1 MLSKLAFKNASK
13 SIRDYA
19 VYFFTL
25 ALAVCIFYMFN
36 SIYAQKDI
44 MVVTETTAESMK
56 ALRQILSYISVFV
69 AVVLG
74 FLIVYANN
82 FFIRRRKKEL
92 GVYMTLGM
100 SKRNISMILMLET
113 SFMAGMALVTGLLLG
128 IFGSQMMSVFTAKIF
143 EADLSAYRFV
153 FAPDAAVKSVIY
165 FGVIFLVVM
174 LLNTIT
180 IGKYKLIDLLYGGR
194 KNETINETIRIK
206 NMKTAMKVFVA
217 SILCLAAAYAL
228 ILNNGI
234 IHVNLYFALSIILGT
249 VGTLLFFWSLSGILI
264 KIMQR
269 NKRLYFKQ
277 LNMFVVRQFSSKIN
291 TNFVS
296 LSVVCIVLLLVIGIF
311 STGYSMQNI
320 LSTQLRTE
328 IPYEYSVIDYNY
340 GESDTILSRLPSE
353 IKGSSLIADSYECV
367 EGIMAE
373 GKAHYQD
380 YDVEIPEALSAYGYG
395 DTPLTFVSLS
405 DYNGMR
411 KLQGMDEVDLSENN
425 YRILYD
431 NENVRELAEQF
442 HDKNINITIDE
453 NVLSPVNEAEEFT
466 MSNSDMGQIIFVVAD
481 TWMKNMNVDTMIWN
495 VQCVNEDAA
504 KEFGTLLDNY
514 QEKSKRECAFAHY
527 VGKQQ
532 VYESSVTTK
541 AIIAFLAIYLGIV
554 FMIACAAI
562 LAIQQLSEATDNVER
577 YNLLKKLGV
586 ERCELKHALFVQIL
600 SYFLL
605 PLLLAVIHS
614 VVGLTVASREV
625 IKVFGDMNV
634 ASTIFVTSVFIVFVY
649 GSYFLLTYV
658 GSKSVINKE

>member
-25 ALAVCIFYMFN
+25 VLGVCVFYMFN

-100 SKRNISMILMLET
+100 SKRNISTILMLET
-113 SFMAGMALVTGLLLG
+113 SLMACIALVTGLLLG

-174 LLNTIT
+174 VLNTIA

-194 KNETINETIRIK
+194 KNETIRIK
-206 NMKTAMKVFVA
+206 NMKTATKVFAA

-234 IHVNLYFALSIILGT
+234 VHVNLYFALSIILGT
-249 VGTLLFFWSLSGILI
+249 VGTLLFFWSLSGILV

-269 NKRLYFKQ
+269 NKKLYFKQ

-328 IPYEYSVIDYNY
+328 IPYEYSVIDYNN
-340 GESDTILSRLPSE
+340 GESDMILSRLPSE
-353 IKGSSLIADSYECV
+353 IKDSSLIADSYECV
-367 EGIMAE
+367 EGTMSE
-373 GKAHYQD
+373 GKAYYKD
-380 YDVEIPEALSAYGYG
+380 YNVKIPETLSAYGYG

-405 DYNGMR
+405 DYNGLR
-411 KLQGMDEVDLSENN
+411 KLQGMEAVDLSVNN

-431 NENVRELAEQF
+431 KENVRELAEQF
-442 HDKNINITIDE
+442 YDKNINLTIDG
-453 NVLSPVNEAEEFT
+453 NVLSPVNEAEEFI
-466 MSNSDMGQIIFVVAD
+466 MSNSDNGQIIFVVTD
-481 TWMKNMNVDTMIWN
+481 TWMNNMNVDTMIWN
-495 VQCVNEDAA
+495 VQCVSEDAA
-504 KEFGTLLDNY
+504 KEFDTLLDDY
-514 QEKSKRECAFAHY
+514 WKKSERECAFVYY

-586 ERCELKHALFVQIL
+586 ERRELNHALFIQIL

-634 ASTIFVTSVFIVFVY
+634 ASTIFATSVFIVLVY
-649 GSYFLLTYV
+649 GIYFLLTYV
-658 GSKSVINKE
+658 GSKSVINKGE

>member
-25 ALAVCIFYMFN
+25 VLAVCIFYMFN
-36 SIYAQKDI
+36 SIYAQRDI

-100 SKRNISMILMLET
+100 SKRNISMILTLET
-113 SFMAGMALVTGLLLG
+113 SFMAGMALATGLLLG

-174 LLNTIT
+174 LLNTIV

-194 KNETINETIRIK
+194 KNETIRIK

-217 SILCLAAAYAL
+217 SILCLAAAYVL

-249 VGTLLFFWSLSGILI
+249 VGTLLFFWSLSGILV
-264 KIMQR
+264 KIMWR

-328 IPYEYSVIDYNY
+328 IPYEYSVIDYNN
-340 GESDTILSRLPSE
+340 GETDTILSRLPSE
-353 IKGSSLIADSYECV
+353 IKDSSLIADSYECLK
-367 EGIMAE
+367 GTMAD
-373 GKAHYQD
+373 GKAYYKD
-380 YDVEIPEALSAYGYG
+380 YDVKIPETLAAYGFG
-395 DTPLTFVSLS
+395 DLPLTFVSLS
-405 DYNGMR
+405 DYNGLR
-411 KLQGMDEVDLSENN
+411 KLQGMDELDLSEKN

-431 NENVRELAEQF
+431 KENVRELAEQF
-442 HDKNINITIDE
+442 YDKNINLTIDG
-453 NVLSPVNEAEEFT
+453 NVLSPVNKAEEFT
-466 MSNSDMGQIIFVVAD
+466 MSNSDHGQIIFVVAD
-481 TWMKNMNVDTMIWN
+481 TWMNNMNVDTMIWN
-495 VQCVNEDAA
+495 VQCVREDAA
-504 KEFGTLLDNY
+504 KEFSTLLDNY
-514 QEKSKRECAFAHY
+514 QEKDERECAFTYY

-541 AIIAFLAIYLGIV
+541 ATIAFLAIYLGIV

-586 ERCELKHALFVQIL
+586 ERRELNHALFIQIL

-614 VVGLTVASREV
+614 IVGLTVASREV

-634 ASTIFVTSVFIVFVY
+634 ASTIFVTSVFIVLVY

-658 GSKSVINKE
+658 GSKSVINKG

>member
-25 ALAVCIFYMFN
+25 VLAVCIFYMFN

-113 SFMAGMALVTGLLLG
+113 SFMACMALVTGLLIG

-153 FAPDAAVKSVIY
+153 FAPDAVVKSVIY

-174 LLNTIT
+174 LLNTIA

-194 KNETINETIRIK
+194 KNETIRIK
-206 NMKTAMKVFVA
+206 NMKTAMKVFAA

-249 VGTLLFFWSLSGILI
+249 VGTLLFFWSLSGILV

-269 NKRLYFKQ
+269 NKKLYFKQ

-328 IPYEYSVIDYNY
+328 IPYEYSVIDYNN
-340 GESDTILSRLPSE
+340 GESDMILSRLPSE
-353 IKGSSLIADSYECV
+353 IKDSSLIADSYECV
-367 EGIMAE
+367 EGTMSE
-373 GKAHYQD
+373 GKAYYKD
-380 YDVEIPEALSAYGYG
+380 YNVKIPETLSAYGYG

-405 DYNGMR
+405 DYNGLR
-411 KLQGMDEVDLSENN
+411 KLQGMEAVDLSVNN

-431 NENVRELAEQF
+431 KENVRELAEQF
-442 HDKNINITIDE
+442 YDKNINLTIDG
-453 NVLSPVNEAEEFT
+453 NVLSPVNEAEEFI
-466 MSNSDMGQIIFVVAD
+466 MSNSDNGQIIFVVAD
-481 TWMKNMNVDTMIWN
+481 TWMNNMNVDTMIWN
-495 VQCVNEDAA
+495 VQCVSKDAA
-504 KEFGTLLDNY
+504 TEFGTLLDNY
-514 QEKSKRECAFAHY
+514 QEKNERECAFVHY
-527 VGKQQ
+527 VSKQQ

-554 FMIACAAI
+554 FMIACGAI

-586 ERCELKHALFVQIL
+586 ERRELNRALFVQIL

-605 PLLLAVIHS
+605 PLFLAVIHS
-614 VVGLTVASREV
+614 IVGLTVTSREV
-625 IKVFGDMNV
+625 IKVFGNMNV
-634 ASTIFVTSVFIVFVY
+634 ASTIFATSVFIVLVY
-649 GSYFLLTYV
+649 GIYFLLTYV
-658 GSKSVINKE
+658 GSKSVINGI

>member
-25 ALAVCIFYMFN
+25 VLAVCIFYMFN

-113 SFMAGMALVTGLLLG
+113 SFMACMALVTGLLIG

-174 LLNTIT
+174 LLNTIA

-194 KNETINETIRIK
+194 KNETIRIK
-206 NMKTAMKVFVA
+206 NMKTAMKVLAA

-249 VGTLLFFWSLSGILI
+249 VGTLLFFWSLSGILV

-269 NKRLYFKQ
+269 NKKLYFKQ

-328 IPYEYSVIDYNY
+328 IPYEYSVIDYNN
-340 GESDTILSRLPSE
+340 GESDMILSRLPSE
-353 IKGSSLIADSYECV
+353 IKDSSLIADSYECV
-367 EGIMAE
+367 EGTMSE
-373 GKAHYQD
+373 GKAYYKD
-380 YDVEIPEALSAYGYG
+380 YNVKIPETLSAYGYG

-405 DYNGMR
+405 DYNGLR
-411 KLQGMDEVDLSENN
+411 KLQGMEAVDLSVNN

-431 NENVRELAEQF
+431 KENVRELAEQF
-442 HDKNINITIDE
+442 YDKNINLTIDG
-453 NVLSPVNEAEEFT
+453 NVLSPVNEAEEFI
-466 MSNSDMGQIIFVVAD
+466 MSNSDNGQIIFVVAD
-481 TWMKNMNVDTMIWN
+481 TWMNNMNVDTMIWN
-495 VQCVNEDAA
+495 VQCVSKDAA
-504 KEFGTLLDNY
+504 TEFGTLLDDY
-514 QEKSKRECAFAHY
+514 WKKSERECAFVYY

-562 LAIQQLSEATDNVER
+562 LAIQQLSETTDNVER

-586 ERCELKHALFVQIL
+586 ERRELNHTLFIQIL

-605 PLLLAVIHS
+605 PLLLAVVHS

-625 IKVFGDMNV
+625 IKVFGNMNV
-634 ASTIFVTSVFIVFVY
+634 ASTILATSVFIVVIY
-649 GSYFLLTYV
+649 GLYFLLTYI
-658 GSKSVINKE
+658 GSKSVINKG

>member
-25 ALAVCIFYMFN
+25 VLAVCIFYMFN

-113 SFMAGMALVTGLLLG
+113 SFMACMALVTGLLIG

-153 FAPDAAVKSVIY
+153 FAPDAVVKSVIY

-174 LLNTIT
+174 LLNTIA

-194 KNETINETIRIK
+194 KNETIRIK
-206 NMKTAMKVFVA
+206 NMKTAMKVFAA

-249 VGTLLFFWSLSGILI
+249 VGTLLFFWSLSGILV

-269 NKRLYFKQ
+269 NKKLYFKQ

-328 IPYEYSVIDYNY
+328 IPYEYSVIDYNN
-340 GESDTILSRLPSE
+340 GESDMILSRLPSE
-353 IKGSSLIADSYECV
+353 IKDSSLIADSYECV
-367 EGIMAE
+367 EGTMSE
-373 GKAHYQD
+373 GKAYYKD
-380 YDVEIPEALSAYGYG
+380 YNVKIPETLSAYGYG

-405 DYNGMR
+405 DYNGLR
-411 KLQGMDEVDLSENN
+411 KLQGMEAVDLSVNN

-431 NENVRELAEQF
+431 KENVRELAEQF
-442 HDKNINITIDE
+442 YDKNINLTIDG
-453 NVLSPVNEAEEFT
+453 NVLSPVNEAEEFI
-466 MSNSDMGQIIFVVAD
+466 MSNSDNGQIIFVVAD
-481 TWMKNMNVDTMIWN
+481 TWMNNMNVDTMIWN
-495 VQCVNEDAA
+495 VQCVSKDAA
-504 KEFGTLLDNY
+504 TEFGTLLDNY
-514 QEKSKRECAFAHY
+514 QEKNERECAFVHY
-527 VGKQQ
+527 VSKQQ

-586 ERCELKHALFVQIL
+586 ERSELNRALFVQIL

-634 ASTIFVTSVFIVFVY
+634 ASTIFATSVFIVVIY
-649 GSYFLLTYV
+649 GLYFLLTYI
-658 GSKSVINKE
+658 GSKSVINKG

>member
-13 SIRDYA
+13 SIKDYA

-25 ALAVCIFYMFN
+25 VLAVCIFYMFN

-56 ALRQILSYISVFV
+56 ALRQILSYISAFV

-100 SKRNISMILMLET
+100 SKRNISTILMLET
-113 SFMAGMALVTGLLLG
+113 SFMACIALVTGLLLG

-194 KNETINETIRIK
+194 KNETIRIK
-206 NMKTAMKVFVA
+206 NMKTATKVFAA

-234 IHVNLYFALSIILGT
+234 VHVNLYFALSIIFGT
-249 VGTLLFFWSLSGILI
+249 VGTLLFFWSLSGILV

-328 IPYEYSVIDYNY
+328 IPYEYCVIDYNN
-340 GESDTILSRLPSE
+340 GETDTILSRLPSE
-353 IKGSSLIADSYECV
+353 IKDSSLIADSYECM

-373 GKAHYQD
+373 GKAYYKD
-380 YDVEIPEALSAYGYG
+380 YDVEIPETLSAYGYG
-395 DTPLTFVSLS
+395 DSPLTFVSLS

-431 NENVRELAEQF
+431 NENVRELAKQF

-453 NVLSPVNEAEEFT
+453 NVLSPTNEAEKFT

-514 QEKSKRECAFAHY
+514 SKKSERECAFVHY

-577 YNLLKKLGV
+577 YKLLKKLGV
-586 ERCELKHALFVQIL
+586 EHRELNRALFIQIL
-600 SYFLL
+600 SYYLL

-625 IKVFGDMNV
+625 IKVFGAMNV
-634 ASTIFVTSVFIVFVY
+634 ASTILVTSIFIVFVY

-658 GSKSVINKE
+658 GSKSVINKG

>member
-25 ALAVCIFYMFN
+25 VLAVCIFYMFN
-36 SIYAQKDI
+36 SIYAQRDI

-100 SKRNISMILMLET
+100 SKRNISMILTLET
-113 SFMAGMALVTGLLLG
+113 SFMAGMALATGLLLG

-174 LLNTIT
+174 LLNTIV

-194 KNETINETIRIK
+194 KNETIRIK

-217 SILCLAAAYAL
+217 SILCLAAAYVL

-249 VGTLLFFWSLSGILI
+249 VGTLLFFWSLSGILV
-264 KIMQR
+264 KIMWR

-328 IPYEYSVIDYNY
+328 IPYEYSVIDYNN
-340 GESDTILSRLPSE
+340 GETDTILSRLPSE
-353 IKGSSLIADSYECV
+353 IKDSSLIADSYECLK
-367 EGIMAE
+367 GTMAD
-373 GKAHYQD
+373 GKAYYKD
-380 YDVEIPEALSAYGYG
+380 YDVKIPETLAAYGFG
-395 DTPLTFVSLS
+395 DLPLTFVSLS
-405 DYNGMR
+405 DYNGLR
-411 KLQGMDEVDLSENN
+411 KLQGMDELDLSEKN

-431 NENVRELAEQF
+431 KENA
-442 HDKNINITIDE
+442 
-453 NVLSPVNEAEEFT
+453 
-466 MSNSDMGQIIFVVAD
+466 NSGSSDH
-481 TWMKNMNVDTMIWN
+481 
-495 VQCVNEDAA
+495 
-504 KEFGTLLDNY
+504 
-514 QEKSKRECAFAHY
+514 AF
-527 VGKQQ
+527 
-532 VYESSVTTK
+532 
-541 AIIAFLAIYLGIV
+541 
-554 FMIACAAI
+554 
-562 LAIQQLSEATDNVER
+562 R
-577 YNLLKKLGV
+577 
-586 ERCELKHALFVQIL
+586 
-600 SYFLL
+600 
-605 PLLLAVIHS
+605 
-614 VVGLTVASREV
+614 
-625 IKVFGDMNV
+625 
-634 ASTIFVTSVFIVFVY
+634 
-649 GSYFLLTYV
+649 
-658 GSKSVINKE
+658 

>member
-25 ALAVCIFYMFN
+25 VLAVCIFYMFN

-194 KNETINETIRIK
+194 KNETIRIK
-206 NMKTAMKVFVA
+206 NMKTATKVFAA
-217 SILCLAAAYAL
+217 SVLCLAAAYAL

-234 IHVNLYFALSIILGT
+234 VHVNLYFALSIILGT
-249 VGTLLFFWSLSGILI
+249 VGTLLFFWSLSGILV

-320 LSTQLRTE
+320 LSTQLRAE

-562 LAIQQLSEATDNVER
+562 LAIQQLYEATDNVER

-586 ERCELKHALFVQIL
+586 ERRELNRALFVQIL

-625 IKVFGDMNV
+625 IKMFGDMNV
-634 ASTIFVTSVFIVFVY
+634 ASTIFATSVFIVLVY

-658 GSKSVINKE
+658 GSKSVINKG

>member
-25 ALAVCIFYMFN
+25 VLAVCIFYMFN

-113 SFMAGMALVTGLLLG
+113 SFMAGVALVTGLLLG

-194 KNETINETIRIK
+194 KNETIRIK
-206 NMKTAMKVFVA
+206 NMKTAMEVFVA

-249 VGTLLFFWSLSGILI
+249 VGTLLFFWSLSGILV

-320 LSTQLRTE
+320 LSTQLRAE

-353 IKGSSLIADSYECV
+353 IKDSSLIADSYECV
-367 EGIMAE
+367 AGTMAE
-373 GKAHYQD
+373 GKAYYKD
-380 YDVEIPEALSAYGYG
+380 YDVQIPETMSAYGFG

-453 NVLSPVNEAEEFT
+453 NVLSPTNEAEEFI
-466 MSNSDMGQIIFVVAD
+466 MSNSGMGQIIFVVAYA
-481 TWMKNMNVDTMIWN
+481 WMKNMNVDTMIWN
-495 VQCVNEDAA
+495 VQCVSEDAA
-504 KEFGTLLDNY
+504 KEFGALLDNY
-514 QEKSKRECAFAHY
+514 QEKSERECAFVHY
-527 VGKQQ
+527 VSKQQ

-586 ERCELKHALFVQIL
+586 ERRELNRALFIQIL
-600 SYFLL
+600 SYFLF

-625 IKVFGDMNV
+625 IEVFGDMNV
-634 ASTIFVTSVFIVFVY
+634 ASTIFATSVFIVLVY

-658 GSKSVINKE
+658 GSKSVINKG

>member
-25 ALAVCIFYMFN
+25 VLAVCIFYMFN

-100 SKRNISMILMLET
+100 SKRNISTILMLET
-113 SFMAGMALVTGLLLG
+113 SLMACMALVTGLLIG

-174 LLNTIT
+174 LLNTIA

-194 KNETINETIRIK
+194 KNETIRIK
-206 NMKTAMKVFVA
+206 NMKTAMKVFAA

-234 IHVNLYFALSIILGT
+234 IHVNLYFALSLIMGT
-249 VGTLLFFWSLSGILI
+249 VGTLLFFWSLSGILV

-320 LSTQLRTE
+320 LSTQLRIE
-328 IPYEYSVIDYNY
+328 IPYEYSTIDYNN
-340 GESDTILSRLPSE
+340 GEADTILSRLPSE
-353 IKGSSLIADSYECV
+353 IKDSSLIADSYECV
-367 EGIMAE
+367 EGTLGE
-373 GKAHYQD
+373 GKVYYKD
-380 YDVEIPEALSAYGYG
+380 YDIQMPETLSAYGFG
-395 DTPLTFVSLS
+395 DLPLTFVSLS

-431 NENVRELAEQF
+431 KDIVRELAKQF
-442 HDKNINITIDE
+442 HDKNINLTLDG

-466 MSNSDMGQIIFVVAD
+466 MSNSGMGQIIFVVAD
-481 TWMKNMNVDTMIWN
+481 AWMKNMNVDTMIWN
-495 VQCVNEDAA
+495 VQCVSEDAA
-504 KEFGTLLDNY
+504 KEFGALLDNY
-514 QEKSKRECAFAHY
+514 QEKSERECAFVY
-527 VGKQQ
+527 YLGKQQ
-532 VYESSVTTK
+532 LYKSSVTTK

-577 YNLLKKLGV
+577 YKLLKKLGV
-586 ERCELKHALFVQIL
+586 ERHELNRALFIQIL

-614 VVGLTVASREV
+614 VVGLSVASREV

-634 ASTIFVTSVFIVFVY
+634 ASTIFATSVFIVVIY
-649 GSYFLLTYV
+649 GLYFLLTYI
-658 GSKSVINKE
+658 GSKSVINKG

>member
-44 MVVTETTAESMK
+44 MVVTETTADSMK

-113 SFMAGMALVTGLLLG
+113 SFMACMALVTGLLLG

-165 FGVIFLVVM
+165 FGVIFLVVI
-174 LLNTIT
+174 LLNTIA

-194 KNETINETIRIK
+194 KNETIRIK
-206 NMKTAMKVFVA
+206 NMKTATKVFAA
-217 SILCLAAAYAL
+217 SALCLAAAYAL

-234 IHVNLYFALSIILGT
+234 VHVNLYFALSIILGT
-249 VGTLLFFWSLSGILI
+249 VGTLLFFWSLSGILV

-320 LSTQLRTE
+320 LSTQLRAE

-353 IKGSSLIADSYECV
+353 IKDNSLIADSYECV
-367 EGIMAE
+367 EGTMTE
-373 GKAHYQD
+373 GKAYYQD

-411 KLQGMDEVDLSENN
+411 KLQGMDSVDLLENN

-431 NENVRELAEQF
+431 KENVRELAEQF
-442 HDKNINITIDE
+442 CDNNINLTIDG

-466 MSNSDMGQIIFVVAD
+466 MSNSGMGQIIFVVAD
-481 TWMKNMNVDTMIWN
+481 TWMNNMNVDTMIWN
-495 VQCVNEDAA
+495 VQCVSEDAA
-504 KEFGTLLDNY
+504 KEFGALLDNY
-514 QEKSKRECAFAHY
+514 QEKSERECAFAY
-527 VGKQQ
+527 YMGKQQ

-554 FMIACAAI
+554 FMIVCAAI

-586 ERCELKHALFVQIL
+586 ERRELNRALFVQIL

-634 ASTIFVTSVFIVFVY
+634 ASTIFVTSVFIVVIY
-649 GSYFLLTYV
+649 GLYFLLTYI
-658 GSKSVINKE
+658 GSKSIINKG

>member
-13 SIRDYA
+13 SIKDYA

-25 ALAVCIFYMFN
+25 VLAVCIFYMFN

-56 ALRQILSYISVFV
+56 ALRQILSYISAFV

-100 SKRNISMILMLET
+100 SKRNISTILMLET
-113 SFMAGMALVTGLLLG
+113 SFMACIALVTGLLLG

-194 KNETINETIRIK
+194 KNETIRIK

-217 SILCLAAAYAL
+217 SILCLAAAYVL

-249 VGTLLFFWSLSGILI
+249 VGTLLFFWSLSGILVQ
-264 KIMQR
+264 IMQH

-328 IPYEYSVIDYNY
+328 IPYEYCVIDYNN
-340 GESDTILSRLPSE
+340 GETDTILSRLPSE
-353 IKGSSLIADSYECV
+353 IKDSSLIADSYECM

-373 GKAHYQD
+373 GKAYYKD
-380 YDVEIPEALSAYGYG
+380 YDVEIPETLSAYGYG
-395 DTPLTFVSLS
+395 DSPLTFVSLS

-453 NVLSPVNEAEEFT
+453 NVLSPVDEAEEFT

-514 QEKSKRECAFAHY
+514 SKKSERECAFVHY

-562 LAIQQLSEATDNVER
+562 LAIQQLSESTDNVER

-586 ERCELKHALFVQIL
+586 ERRELNRALFIQIL
-600 SYFLL
+600 SYYLL

-634 ASTIFVTSVFIVFVY
+634 ASTILVTSIFIVFVY

-658 GSKSVINKE
+658 GSKSVINKG

>member
-1 MLSKLAFKNASK
+1 
-13 SIRDYA
+13 
-19 VYFFTL
+19 
-25 ALAVCIFYMFN
+25 
-36 SIYAQKDI
+36 
-44 MVVTETTAESMK
+44 
-56 ALRQILSYISVFV
+56 
-69 AVVLG
+69 
-74 FLIVYANN
+74 
-82 FFIRRRKKEL
+82 
-92 GVYMTLGM
+92 MTLGM
-100 SKRNISMILMLET
+100 SKRNISTILMLET
-113 SFMAGMALVTGLLLG
+113 SFMACIALVTGLLLG

-174 LLNTIT
+174 LLNTIA

-194 KNETINETIRIK
+194 KNEMIRIK
-206 NMKTAMKVFVA
+206 NMKTAIKVFVA
-217 SILCLAAAYAL
+217 YVLCLAAAYAL

-234 IHVNLYFALSIILGT
+234 IHVNLYFALSIIFGM
-249 VGTLLFFWSLSGILI
+249 VGTLLFFWSLSSILVQ
-264 KIMQR
+264 IMQR

-277 LNMFVVRQFSSKIN
+277 LNMFIVRQFSCKIN

-296 LSVVCIVLLLVIGIF
+296 LSVVCIVLMLVIGIF
-311 STGYSMQNI
+311 STGFSMQNI

-328 IPYEYSVIDYNY
+328 IPYEYSAIDYNN

-353 IKGSSLIADSYECV
+353 IKDSSLIADSYECV
-367 EGIMAE
+367 EGTMTD
-373 GKAHYQD
+373 GKAYYTD
-380 YDVEIPEALSAYGYG
+380 YDVQIPETMSAYGFG

-431 NENVRELAEQF
+431 KESVRELAEQF
-442 HDKNINITIDE
+442 HDKSINLTIGG
-453 NVLSPVNEAEEFT
+453 NVLSSANGAEEFT
-466 MSNSDMGQIIFVVAD
+466 MSNNDMGQIIFVVAD
-481 TWMKNMNVDTMIWN
+481 TWMKNVNADTMIWN
-495 VQCVNEDAA
+495 VQCVSEDAA

-514 QEKSKRECAFAHY
+514 SKKSERECAFVHY

-541 AIIAFLAIYLGIV
+541 AIIAFLAIYIGIV

-586 ERCELKHALFVQIL
+586 ERRELNHALFIQIL

-614 VVGLTVASREV
+614 IVGLTVASREV

-634 ASTIFVTSVFIVFVY
+634 ASTIFATSVFIVLVY

-658 GSKSVINKE
+658 GSKIVINKG

>member
-25 ALAVCIFYMFN
+25 VLAVCIFYMFN

-180 IGKYKLIDLLYGGR
+180 IGKYKLIDLLDGGR
-194 KNETINETIRIK
+194 KNETIRIK
-206 NMKTAMKVFVA
+206 NMKTATKVFAA
-217 SILCLAAAYAL
+217 SVLCLAAAYAL

-234 IHVNLYFALSIILGT
+234 VHVNLYFALSIILGT
-249 VGTLLFFWSLSGILI
+249 VGTLLFFWSLSGILV

-320 LSTQLRTE
+320 LSTQLRAE

-586 ERCELKHALFVQIL
+586 ERRELNRALFVQIL

-625 IKVFGDMNV
+625 IKMFGDMNV
-634 ASTIFVTSVFIVFVY
+634 ASTIFATSVFIVLVY

-658 GSKSVINKE
+658 GSKSVINKG